1 MGVRHTGRRRG
12 IGPVG
17 RSGRSQQDVL
27 GPHRCFRGNHER
39 WRRHSVFTQL
49 RGVSIPQRAPLLNCS
64 TTACA
69 TAARASAGAQEH
81 PLGRG
86 LRRVLDGCDR
96 RVCGCPVELGCPVS
110 AASAAST
117 TATAG
122 RPPATGRPATGGV
135 TAPAGV
141 VPPGVMTARRA
152 AVSPAGPPAA
162 APTAAVAAVRAAPA
176 PPAERLRPALA
187 RCLHDDRH
195 EHDHDRHH
203 DEAGH
208 GATVLSFPRSSP
220 PWVPRFLRER
230 GMPGPLRGQSRV
242 EELQRMRVRGSFE
255 GINGAQPSPRLN
267 KW

>member
-1 MGVRHTGRRRG
+1 MGVRHTGRHRG
-12 IGPVG
+12 IGPDGPVGPVG
-17 RSGRSQQDVL
+17 RSGRSGRSQQDIR

-39 WRRHSVFTQL
+39 WRRHSVFTHL

-69 TAARASAGAQEH
+69 TAAMAYAGAQEH
-81 PLGRG
+81 PPGRG

-162 APTAAVAAVRAAPA
+162 APGAVPAVRAAPA

-187 RCLHDDRH
+187 RCLRDDRH
-195 EHDHDRHH
+195 ERDHDRHH
-203 DEAGH
+203 DEADDH
-208 GATVLSFPRSSP
+208 GATVLSISPEAAPRGCLASCVNGGCPAASA
-220 PWVPRFLRER
+220 VKAELRNFR
-230 GMPGPLRGQSRV
+230 G
-242 EELQRMRVRGSFE
+242 F
-255 GINGAQPSPRLN
+255 
-267 KW
+267 